1 MAQKQSTTRKVTYIF
16 KNNLISANFHY
27 LSMTSKSML
36 IKNNHNKSAQPSPYP
51 PLLSL
56 FFGRGGLTYKTLP
69 KTEQQRK
76 STTL

>member
-1 MAQKQSTTRKVTYIF
+1 
-16 KNNLISANFHY
+16 
-27 LSMTSKSML
+27 ML
-36 IKNNHNKSAQPSPYP
+36 IKNNHNISAQPSPYP